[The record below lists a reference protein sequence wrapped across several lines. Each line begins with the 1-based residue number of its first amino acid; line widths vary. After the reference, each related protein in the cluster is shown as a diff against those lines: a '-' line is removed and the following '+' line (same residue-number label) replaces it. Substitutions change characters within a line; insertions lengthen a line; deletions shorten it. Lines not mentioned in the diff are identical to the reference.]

1 MNRTLGALDTHRE
14 DILRGMRDGA
24 PAALG
29 TVPYGLVLGIAA
41 VSIGLTLPQATGLAA
56 FVFAGLASLTM
67 VDLLGGGASIA
78 VAIAAALIV
87 NFRFTMYSASIA
99 PHLEELGRVW
109 RWTLP
114 FFLVGPV
121 YAIALNAY
129 ERGRA
134 DHHGW
139 YFLGVAIPSWT
150 VWVVGTVVGVV
161 VGAGVP
167 ESLQLGFA
175 VPLIFIAIIVR
186 FLEDVPTVLAA
197 VAGGGGAVAV
207 VDLPFNLGLL
217 VGAAVGILVGFAAQ
231 AVRG

>member
-1 MNRTLGALDTHRE
+1 MNRTIGALDTHRK
-14 DILRGMRDGA
+14 DIVRGMRDGA

-41 VSIGLTLPQATGLAA
+41 ASIGFTLPQAAGLAA
-56 FVFAGLASLTM
+56 LVFAGLASLTM
-67 VDLLGGGASIA
+67 VDLLGSGTSIV
-78 VAIAAALIV
+78 VAIAAALVV

-99 PHLEELGRVW
+99 PHLEKLGRVW

-129 ERGRA
+129 EQGRP

-139 YFLGVAIPSWT
+139 YFLGVAIPSWV
-150 VWVVGTVVGVV
+150 VWVVGTAIGVV

-167 ESLQLGFA
+167 ESLRLGFA

-186 FLEDVPTVLAA
+186 FLEDVPTILAG
-197 VAGGGGAVAV
+197 VAGGGGAVVA

-217 VGAAVGILVGFAAQ
+217 VGTAAGILVGFAAQ
-231 AVRG
+231 AVRR